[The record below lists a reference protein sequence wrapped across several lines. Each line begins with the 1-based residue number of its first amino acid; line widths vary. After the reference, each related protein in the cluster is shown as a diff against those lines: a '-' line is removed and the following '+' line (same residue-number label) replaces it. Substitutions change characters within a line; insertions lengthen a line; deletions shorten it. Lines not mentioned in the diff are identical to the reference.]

1 MEAVAAEE
9 EILAAVAI
17 EEVLDQEAIEVL
29 EIEVLV
35 RTQDLDLDQAETEE
49 NVEDN

>member
-1 MEAVAAEE
+1 V
-9 EILAAVAI
+9 VT